1 MLYFLLHKVNI
12 CFKQMN
18 SHTNTAIVQV
28 TILPE
33 IKSNY
38 SAYFDRYL
46 KKYFISFSLKIAT

>member
-12 CFKQMN
+12 CFKQLN

-46 KKYFISFSLKIAT
+46 KKYFIQNKIAT